1 MIIKTC
7 SPNSLTELMYK
18 IGSDGIANVWIRK
31 NENITTDEDMNTV
44 YEYDETYF
52 KINPQLATEDDIR
65 NDTDFYFNIT
75 TDKSYGERIDE
86 YSIPSL
92 REAKHAEVSQAC

>member
-1 MIIKTC
+1 
-7 SPNSLTELMYK
+7 MYK

-52 KINPQLATEDDIR
+52 KINPQLATEDNIR

-92 REAKHAEVSQAC
+92 RESKHAEVSQAC